1 MIIKRLQGGLPSFL
15 FPQNAMCGGA
25 PLVSHRHRPADD
37 GSRLVRHTEEV
48 RIECAQQGGERR
60 AIIASCKAIAKKHI
74 HETSRSCVLTDI
86 MWRSAL

>member
-37 GSRLVRHTEEV
+37 GSRLVRHGKARRRNQSV
-48 RIECAQQGGERR
+48 QQSRR
-60 AIIASCKAIAKKHI
+60 QSAIIALCAILITTK
-74 HETSRSCVLTDI
+74 RN
-86 MWRSAL
+86 RR

>member
-15 FPQNAMCGGA
+15 FPQNAMCGNA

-48 RIECAQQGGERR
+48 RFEGAQQGGERR
-60 AIIASCKAIAKKHI
+60 AIIALCAILITTKKN
-74 HETSRSCVLTDI
+74 RRGL
-86 MWRSAL
+86 L